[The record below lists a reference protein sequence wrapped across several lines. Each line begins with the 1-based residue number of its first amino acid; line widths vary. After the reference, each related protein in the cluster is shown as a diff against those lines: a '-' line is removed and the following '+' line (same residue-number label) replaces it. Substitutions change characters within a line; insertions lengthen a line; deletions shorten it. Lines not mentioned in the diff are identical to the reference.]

1 MLEIRLTEHGNTKEE
16 YEKIYA
22 DEGICH
28 LDSFYKWLLGH
39 LAPQPGKMFLDVAC
53 GEGRLSGWAQA
64 RGLKSH
70 GVDFSEGAARL
81 ASSGCRGSFTVGD
94 GEALPYKSGTFDY
107 ITSIGSL
114 EHYLDPLKGIEE
126 IVRLLAPKGQAL
138 ILLPNTFGVMHN
150 VWTALRTGRPAM
162 DKQPIQRY
170 ATVREW
176 EELLI
181 QGGLRV
187 TRTFKYER
195 EFPTSWKDAWWYLG
209 HRKNLVRLL
218 LTPVIPLNWACCFV
232 YKCLKDDKNP

>member
-1 MLEIRLTEHGNTKEE
+1 MLEIRLTEHGNTKAE
-16 YEKIYA
+16 YEKIYS

-28 LDSFYKWLLGH
+28 LDSFYKWLLRH
-39 LAPQPGKMFLDVAC
+39 LAPQPGKLFLDVAC

-64 RGLKSH
+64 RGLIGH

-94 GEALPYKSGTFDY
+94 GEALPYKNGAFDY

-114 EHYLDPLKGIEE
+114 EHYLDPLKGVQE
-126 IVRLLAPKGQAL
+126 ITRLLAPEGQAL
-138 ILLPNTFGVMHN
+138 ILLPNTFGIMHN

-176 EELLI
+176 EDLLN

-187 TRTFKYER
+187 IRTFKYER
-195 EFPTSWKDAWWYLG
+195 EFPTSWKDARWYLG

-218 LTPVIPLNWACCFV
+218 LTPFIPLNWASCFV
-232 YKCLKDDKNP
+232 FKCVRDAKNP